1 MSYSLGNK
9 EFNVCGVLV
18 RTLPEQAEIV
28 ADRLAGIP
36 GVEVHDRMAGGR
48 LVVTVEDVPGSW
60 AAETMNDV
68 NNVEGVIGASI
79 VYHHRDGAE
88 EQNQ

>member
-28 ADRLAGIP
+28 ADRLAVIP
-36 GVEVHDRMAGGR
+36 GVAVHDRKAGGR
-48 LVVTVEDVPGSW
+48 LVVTVEDVPGAW
-60 AAETMNDV
+60 TTETMTHV
-68 NNVEGVIGASI
+68 NNIEGVIGASI
-79 VYHHRDGAE
+79 VYHHHEGAE
-88 EQNQ
+88 S